1 MVRCS
6 RSSQQSCTLHKI
18 TKEKHGNYINFR
30 KISIIWLETSFF
42 TSFCLFHCCC
52 LLATYWTSPN
62 DFEIG
67 ISCACST
74 KLQNASSDCCEAL
87 LVWQTNQ
94 PDDTG
99 QSSRYTRYGSFGL
112 HDHWSKACFYAMP
125 CVSRSS
131 AVEPFE
137 NYNFLFFDTTIGY
150 WNGSQ
155 ASLLK
160 YHSKV
165 TKFSLLNYW
174 SRSLRWMGELLFSS
188 VLWLNH
194 FS

>member
-1 MVRCS
+1 MVQCS

-30 KISIIWLETSFF
+30 KISIIWLETSF
-42 TSFCLFHCCC
+42 
-52 LLATYWTSPN
+52 LLHLVCFIVAVCWPLIEQVRMISK
-62 DFEIG
+62 IG

-131 AVEPFE
+131 AGEPFE

-174 SRSLRWMGELLFSS
+174 SRSLRWMSELLFSS
-188 VLWLNH
+188 FLWLNH